1 MAQPDLVPADDESP
15 GRSTQSDSRPMES
28 LEELRD
34 PQVLPRACETMVD
47 CVEALR
53 RSILVQGFLEKVA
66 NTAAKGCR
74 ESTRQIYGARAS
86 HFVRWCA
93 AQAVDPYTAPVT
105 EIL

>member
-1 MAQPDLVPADDESP
+1 MTNLLVD
-15 GRSTQSDSRPMES
+15 
-28 LEELRD
+28 
-34 PQVLPRACETMVD
+34 LPRAIPDRWNLLKNSETHETNSETKVN

-66 NTAAKGCR
+66 NTAAKGRR
-74 ESTRQIYGARAS
+74 ESTRRIYGARAS
-86 HFVRWCA
+86 HFARWCG